1 MSSLSSHSSRDEAP
15 DGRTHANDA
24 RAPNDEATLEAHD
37 GANPARDDPSRQIKT
52 WSPLVLFMLC
62 SSMC

>member
-37 GANPARDDPSRQIKT
+37 GANPAGDDPSRQIKT